1 MLGAKHYLRVNV
13 GDEWDEKIVY
23 ELTIGAAVTT
33 LSYSLLSWERGSS
46 RGARPER

>member
-23 ELTIGAAVTT
+23 ELTIGAAVTIVV
-33 LSYSLLSWERGSS
+33 
-46 RGARPER
+46 